1 MTNTEVQNIKNHF
14 QKYKEQSLGITE
26 CYSEEENNIIKLFP
40 NALPL
45 KEAGLN
51 LINKGY
57 GIALNEQFIKVY
69 DQSPTILGERIHFL
83 DSTPILTLNL
93 FVPLITENF
102 YSILIPHCTKSSF
115 GFIQTPKFGQENAP
129 VFFITKGKCKHYF
142 RVLYM
147 EKNIDFLEK
156 EILGLLKT
164 GQVHIIIPKFR
175 KDLYAETL
183 KVFTSFPFLQ
193 RRKLHLIFLDDL
205 VNKAYFNP
213 NLKNHFSEFRKK
225 YLQIEMNRK
234 FSPNKNIKD
243 TISQNVRSICYN
255 ICGEVQK

>member
-1 MTNTEVQNIKNHF
+1 
-14 QKYKEQSLGITE
+14 
-26 CYSEEENNIIKLFP
+26 
-40 NALPL
+40 
-45 KEAGLN
+45 
-51 LINKGY
+51 
-57 GIALNEQFIKVY
+57 
-69 DQSPTILGERIHFL
+69 
-83 DSTPILTLNL
+83 
-93 FVPLITENF
+93 
-102 YSILIPHCTKSSF
+102 
-115 GFIQTPKFGQENAP
+115 
-129 VFFITKGKCKHYF
+129 
-142 RVLYM
+142 M